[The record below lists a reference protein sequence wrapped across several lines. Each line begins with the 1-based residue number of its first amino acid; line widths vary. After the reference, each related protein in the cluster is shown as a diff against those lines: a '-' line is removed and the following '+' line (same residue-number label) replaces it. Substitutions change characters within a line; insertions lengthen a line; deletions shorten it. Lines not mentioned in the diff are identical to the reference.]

1 MGCGIRSQTVYRMR
15 LMFDVMSDTRCNA
28 ETAMKRVHF
37 EVSETAVT
45 IIAGDEYVKVAKDA
59 VFEAR
64 SIIEHKISDDPFFQI
79 TYDPYPVSERDDV
92 LIQRMC
98 KASLTANVGPM
109 AAVAGAV
116 ATYAVERM
124 RDAGAVYA
132 IVENGGDIALFS
144 DRPVTIG
151 LYSGDSKLNMLS
163 VIIPASEN
171 ITGVCSSSGKV
182 GPSVSFGNSNISTVF
197 SNDVI
202 LADAVATRL
211 GNLTGMMKLS
221 EAVEV
226 AGSLKGVK
234 GCIAYSDGMMAMFG
248 DVPELIKSNVPED
261 KITKI
266 ILQ

>member
-1 MGCGIRSQTVYRMR
+1 
-15 LMFDVMSDTRCNA
+15 
-28 ETAMKRVHF
+28 MKREHF
-37 EVSETAVT
+37 EVKETAVT
-45 IIAGDEYVKVAKDA
+45 IIAEGEFIKVAKNA

-64 SIIEHKISDDPFFQI
+64 TIIERKISEDPFFQI
-79 TYDPYPVSERDDV
+79 TYDSYPVSDNDDD

-98 KASLTANVGPM
+98 KASQIADVGPM

-116 ATYAVERM
+116 ATYAVERA
-124 RDAGAVYA
+124 RESGAKYA
-132 IVENGGDIALFS
+132 IVENGGDIAILS

-151 LYSGDSKLNMLS
+151 IYSGDSKLNALS
-163 VIIPASEN
+163 VLIPASEN
-171 ITGVCSSSGKV
+171 IMGVCSSSGKV

-197 SNDVI
+197 SDDVI

-211 GNLTGMMKLS
+211 GNLTGTLELS

-226 AGSLKGVK
+226 AGSLQGVI

-248 DVPELIKSNVPED
+248 DVPELVKSNVPEE

-266 ILQ
+266 NFQ

>member
-1 MGCGIRSQTVYRMR
+1 
-15 LMFDVMSDTRCNA
+15 
-28 ETAMKRVHF
+28 MKREHF
-37 EVSETAVT
+37 EVKETAVT
-45 IIAGDEYVKVAKDA
+45 IIAEDEFIKVVKGA

-64 SIIEHKISDDPFFQI
+64 TIIERKISEDPFFQI
-79 TYDPYPVSERDDV
+79 TYDPYPVSDNDDD

-98 KASLTANVGPM
+98 KASQIANVGPM

-116 ATYAVERM
+116 ATYAVEK
-124 RDAGAVYA
+124 AKESGAKYA
-132 IVENGGDIALFS
+132 IVENGGDIAILS

-151 LYSGDSKLNMLS
+151 IYSGDSKLNALS
-163 VIIPASEN
+163 VLIPASKN

-197 SNDVI
+197 SDDVI

-211 GNLTGMMKLS
+211 GNLTGTMELS

-226 AGSLKGVK
+226 AGSSQGVK

-248 DVPELIKSNVPED
+248 NVPELVKAGVPED
-261 KITKI
+261 KITKVI
-266 ILQ
+266 FS